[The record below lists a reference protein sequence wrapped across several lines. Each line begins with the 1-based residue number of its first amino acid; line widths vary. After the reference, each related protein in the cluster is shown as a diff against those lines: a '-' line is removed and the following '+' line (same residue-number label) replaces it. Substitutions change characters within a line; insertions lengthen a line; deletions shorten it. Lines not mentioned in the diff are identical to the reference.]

1 MSSCSH
7 SRLIQ
12 EGDIEKIAW
21 LINKRSGI
29 LIKTS
34 EMTGLRNKV
43 AIRLKALNFDSDR
56 YLKLLTD
63 SGIDSHREW
72 NTLIGIIAI
81 GETYFFRDKDQLNII
96 KYSVIPEL
104 LKTESEIRILSA
116 GCATGEEV
124 YSLAILLKESGY
136 DCSKAKIYGVD
147 LNEASIAKAKRGVY
161 TSWSFRGCSDKHRE
175 FFAKTDNTHW
185 VIASSIK
192 SMVSFHTLN
201 LVVDELLHLGYFD
214 VIVCRNVFIYFDRAS
229 IQLVLSKFT
238 ECLKPNGFLITGHTE
253 LCEQNMDKFEVIN
266 YNYGVIYQ
274 LRSNFSNF
282 RSKDKER
289 VVSSS
294 QSQVN
299 LVSQDNI
306 DMVLAESYYHLG
318 QLDEAQVAL
327 MKFLLKDATNYKA
340 NFLRFLIAKKQGDTK
355 QAKERLGELIFLYP
369 ESPDPYIELIKC
381 LLQDKEYKASS
392 RLLSVVSKLKT
403 LSPQNKLEIE
413 RLSSVCSSC
422 RE

>member
-1 MSSCSH
+1 
-7 SRLIQ
+7 
-12 EGDIEKIAW
+12 
-21 LINKRSGI
+21 
-29 LIKTS
+29 
-34 EMTGLRNKV
+34 
-43 AIRLKALNFDSDR
+43 
-56 YLKLLTD
+56 
-63 SGIDSHREW
+63 
-72 NTLIGIIAI
+72 
-81 GETYFFRDKDQLNII
+81 
-96 KYSVIPEL
+96 
-104 LKTESEIRILSA
+104 
-116 GCATGEEV
+116 
-124 YSLAILLKESGY
+124 
-136 DCSKAKIYGVD
+136 
-147 LNEASIAKAKRGVY
+147 
-161 TSWSFRGCSDKHRE
+161 
-175 FFAKTDNTHW
+175 
-185 VIASSIK
+185 
-192 SMVSFHTLN
+192 
-201 LVVDELLHLGYFD
+201 
-214 VIVCRNVFIYFDRAS
+214 
-229 IQLVLSKFT
+229 
-238 ECLKPNGFLITGHTE
+238 
-253 LCEQNMDKFEVIN
+253 MDKFEVIN

-282 RSKDKER
+282 CSKDKER

-318 QLDEAQVAL
+318 QLDKAQVAL
-327 MKFLLKDATNYKA
+327 MTFLLKDATNYKA